1 MPSLIII
8 ASVYAIVAVVA
19 WAALVLAD
27 LDRVK
32 SFALALLWPIAVPFF
47 ALLLAGGAALDLIR
61 VVRRWLRR
69 KRSHG
74 L

>member
-8 ASVYAIVAVVA
+8 ASVCAIVAVVA
-19 WAALVLAD
+19 WAALV
-27 LDRVK
+27 
-32 SFALALLWPIAVPFF
+32 LALLWPIAVPFF